1 MQNQIFTYGCLGFQ
15 CLLYCTDSQVGGNV
29 PIRNAGYHAAVMQI
43 DYGAIIP
50 YTAILQEK
58 ICKVSSPFLVNLFC
72 LEILVQQIIKNLVY
86 CAFLVIRLLPSNNGM
101 KIQLLIHVVMNSKG
115 TKMNMLSFQENLH
128 AAVTIH
134 TVMLVVYRGDFL
146 EHTLF
151 LGTISRLP
159 VFQEVVVGIGANVE
173 FTQQPAHAKFMMMF
187 LDEPISR

>member
-15 CLLYCTDSQVGGNV
+15 CLLYCTDSQVGGKV
-29 PIRNAGYHAAVMQI
+29 PIRNAG
-43 DYGAIIP
+43 
-50 YTAILQEK
+50 
-58 ICKVSSPFLVNLFC
+58 
-72 LEILVQQIIKNLVY
+72 
-86 CAFLVIRLLPSNNGM
+86 
-101 KIQLLIHVVMNSKG
+101 
-115 TKMNMLSFQENLH
+115 NMLSFQENLH

-173 FTQQPAHAKFMMMF
+173 FTQQPAHTKFMMMF
-187 LDEPISR
+187 LDEPISL